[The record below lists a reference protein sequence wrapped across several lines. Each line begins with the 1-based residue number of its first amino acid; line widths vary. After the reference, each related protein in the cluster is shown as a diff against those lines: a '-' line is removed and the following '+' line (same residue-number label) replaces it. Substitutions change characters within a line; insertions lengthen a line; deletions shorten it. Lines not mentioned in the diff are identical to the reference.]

1 MENNKKIPLVVICG
15 PTASGKTALSLSL
28 ARYFDA
34 EIVSADSMQIY
45 KGMDIATAKP
55 SESEMESV
63 KHHMIGFVETN
74 ENYSVAEYAAK
85 ARDVIADI
93 YGRGKIPFLVGG
105 TGLYISS
112 ILDNIEFGKE
122 NYDNDIREAL
132 NKRLIAEGA
141 EVLLTELSEFD
152 QVSAQRIGTSNHRRL
167 IRAIEIYKTTGRTM
181 TSFIEE
187 SKLTPSPY
195 NDVRLGITYLDR
207 QKLYER
213 INIRVD
219 EMIENGL
226 IEEAEDFLKMGYN
239 STGAKAIGYKELEP
253 YFRGII
259 TLDEAVENLKR
270 ETRRYA
276 KRQLTWF
283 RRDEKIVWL
292 YRDVMS
298 ENEILKKAL
307 ETVEKSLII

>member
-28 ARYFDA
+28 ARYLDA

-55 SESEMESV
+55 SKSEMESV
-63 KHHMIGFVETN
+63 KHHLIGFVETDK
-74 ENYSVAEYAAK
+74 NYSVAEYAVK
-85 ARDVIADI
+85 AREVIANI
-93 YGRGKIPFLVGG
+93 YERGKIPFLVGG

-122 NYDNDIREAL
+122 NYDNKVREAL
-132 NKRLIAEGA
+132 NKRLLTEGA
-141 EVLLTELSEFD
+141 EVLLRELAEFD
-152 QVSAQRIGTSNHRRL
+152 PVSAQRIGMSNHRRL
-167 IRAIEIYKTTGRTM
+167 IRAIEIYKTTGKTM

-195 NDVRLGITYLDR
+195 NDVRLGITCFDR
-207 QKLYER
+207 QKLYDR
-213 INIRVD
+213 INLRVD
-219 EMIENGL
+219 EMIGNGL
-226 IEEAEDFLKMGYN
+226 IEEAENFLKRGYT

-283 RRDEKIVWL
+283 RRDKKLIWL
-292 YRDVMS
+292 YRDIMS

-307 ETVEKSLII
+307 ETVEKSIII

>member
-141 EVLLTELSEFD
+141 EVLLKELSEFD

-219 EMIENGL
+219 EMIKNGL
-226 IEEAEDFLKMGYN
+226 IEEAEDVLKMGYN

>member
-1 MENNKKIPLVVICG
+1 MANDKKIPLVVICG

-34 EIVSADSMQIY
+34 EIVSADSMQVY

-55 SESEMESV
+55 SKSEMESV

-85 ARDVIADI
+85 AREIIADI
-93 YGRGKIPFLVGG
+93 YERGKIPFLVGG

-112 ILDNIEFGKE
+112 ILNNIEFGKE
-122 NYDNDIREAL
+122 NYDNDVREAL
-132 NKRLIAEGA
+132 NKRLLTEGA
-141 EVLLTELSEFD
+141 DVLLKELAEFD
-152 QVSAQRIGTSNHRRL
+152 PASAERIGTSNHRRL
-167 IRAIEIYKTTGRTM
+167 VRAIEIYITTGRTM
-181 TSFIEE
+181 TGFIEE
-187 SKLTPSPY
+187 SRLIPPPY
-195 NDVRLGITYLDR
+195 NDVRLGITCLDR

-213 INIRVD
+213 INLRVD
-219 EMIENGL
+219 EMIKSGL
-226 IEEAEDFLKMGYN
+226 IKEAEDFLKRGYT

-253 YFRGII
+253 YFKGII
-259 TLDEAVENLKR
+259 TLEEAVENLKR

-298 ENEILKKAL
+298 ENEIIKKAL
-307 ETVEKSLII
+307 ETVEKSIII

>member
-141 EVLLTELSEFD
+141 EVLLKELSEFD

-187 SKLTPSPY
+187 SKLIPSPY
-195 NDVRLGITYLDR
+195 NDVRLGITCLDR

>member
-141 EVLLTELSEFD
+141 EVLLKELSEFD

-195 NDVRLGITYLDR
+195 NDVRLGITCLDR